1 MKQPTNIKRLFLI
14 VLVLLLAVEASAV
27 VGAGEYYIV
36 NNFWG
41 KLLTSNSDRAP
52 RLMAYDSSDDARFL
66 FVAEASGTSG
76 YVKLRHKST
85 GLYLAA
91 STSNA
96 VAAAMSIS
104 GLSTSCSTPTSRV
117 KRIPVPAWVAISIAA
132 ALIISMLTR
141 YPSITTRVP
150 VR

>member
-1 MKQPTNIKRLFLI
+1 MKKQTSIKRLFSAVI
-14 VLVLLLAVEASAV
+14 LLMLALQTHAV

-41 KLLTSNSDRAP
+41 KLLTSNSDREP

-85 GLYLAA
+85 G
-91 STSNA
+91 T
-96 VAAAMSIS
+96 
-104 GLSTSCSTPTSRV
+104 LSDRQHLQHV
-117 KRIPVPAWVAISIAA
+117 ERA
-132 ALIISMLTR
+132 ALCQWQR
-141 YPSITTRVP
+141 R
-150 VR
+150 